1 MKIEK
6 IAASYLRDFLSPKNI
21 HKMATISKTAC
32 DSRFPN
38 IYQITILTTYSL
50 CQILTFEK
58 RKQIMKRITGYN
70 YLKIRY
76 DS

>member
-1 MKIEK
+1 ME
-6 IAASYLRDFLSPKNI
+6 
-21 HKMATISKTAC
+21 TISKTAC